1 MTSPQLL
8 SRMKREIQMLEEE
21 PPHGIYCWPS
31 ETNMRHLH
39 AQIRGYEK
47 TPYENGI
54 FKLDIHIPDRYPFE
68 PPHVQFKTPIYHPN
82 VDNDGRICLDI
93 LKLPPKGS
101 WKPSLNISTV
111 LTSISV
117 LMQDPNPDDPLLT
130 EIASEYKSN
139 YPLFVIKAKD
149 YTKKYAINKIDY
161 DIDKVIIYFYNIYYS
176 HLKKNFFLN

>member
-1 MTSPQLL
+1 MASPQLL

-31 ETNMRHLH
+31 ETNIRHLY

-68 PPHVQFKTPIYHPN
+68 PPHIQFKTPIYHPN

-117 LMQDPNPDDPLLT
+117 LMQDPNPDDPLST
-130 EIASEYKSN
+130 EI
-139 YPLFVIKAKD
+139 
-149 YTKKYAINKIDY
+149 
-161 DIDKVIIYFYNIYYS
+161 
-176 HLKKNFFLN
+176 

>member
-1 MTSPQLL
+1 MASPQLL
-8 SRMKREIQMLEEE
+8 SRMKREIKMLEEE

-31 ETNMRHLH
+31 ETNIRHLY

-54 FKLDIHIPDRYPFE
+54 FKLDINIPDRYPFE
-68 PPHVQFKTPIYHPN
+68 PPHIQFKTPIYHPN

-130 EIASEYKSN
+130 EIANEYKSN
-139 YPLFVIKAKD
+139 YPLFVMKAKD
-149 YTKKYAINKIDY
+149 YTKKYAIT
-161 DIDKVIIYFYNIYYS
+161 NINDATNEVC
-176 HLKKNFFLN
+176 LIK